1 MRKTILKDKT
11 CGLIAGAYL
20 ALALSGCASYKTYTE
35 GPPIYEATVKEI
47 LPGVT
52 KRDEVISTLGQPSSL
67 TTEAEGIEKLRYVYT
82 AKRVPSYLGG
92 TIEDTS
98 GAIVRE
104 TILEVIVKNG
114 TVLNYDFKYSEK

>member
-1 MRKTILKDKT
+1 MRKTALKDKT
-11 CGLIAGAYL
+11 CGLIASAFL
-20 ALALSGCASYKTYTE
+20 AFALSGCASYKTHTE
-35 GPPIYEATVKEI
+35 GPPIYEATAKEI

-52 KRDEVISTLGQPSSL
+52 KRDEVISTFGQPSSL

-82 AKRVPSYLGG
+82 VKRVPSYLGG

-98 GAIVRE
+98 DAIVRE